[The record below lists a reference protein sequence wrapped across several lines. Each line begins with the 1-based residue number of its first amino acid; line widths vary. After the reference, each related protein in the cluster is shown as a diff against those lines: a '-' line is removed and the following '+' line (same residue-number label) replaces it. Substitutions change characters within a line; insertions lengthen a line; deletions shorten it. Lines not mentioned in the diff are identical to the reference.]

1 MTYTDVSILDVDHRD
16 ILDCRFVLG
25 TARNIF
31 TVSLPSTFLWWL
43 TEKKFLSQLDLNLFW
58 NFIF

>member
-31 TVSLPSTFLWWL
+31 TVSLPSTFL
-43 TEKKFLSQLDLNLFW
+43 
-58 NFIF
+58 